1 MPRTTGRGAAGET
14 NMTRLALTF
23 AALLLALAAV
33 AACGVS
39 GEDNPTPTPSPT
51 ATPAPTATPV
61 PTPTPDPTATPIPTP
76 TPAPTATPVPATPG
90 VSTPA
95 PIPGQDTAAEIVAA
109 ALDALAVAASYHFLV
124 EAVIKVEEEGTS
136 LELPFTF
143 EGDFQQPDRLR
154 GQMTLSLGFFSVES
168 EIVLIGQDY
177 YAKDPVSGEWEAN
190 SGVVDALPQAIAAF
204 AMPVNLASLAANP
217 MLVGIE
223 EFDGRPA
230 YRVRLAG
237 DGEQL
242 GAGGP
247 FVLDLWI
254 DSEDLKLRRISTTV
268 TDVPAGAVA
277 GAQAGPLSGD
287 LTVDVSA
294 VIGSYD
300 APVNIQPPPIN

>member
-1 MPRTTGRGAAGET
+1 
-14 NMTRLALTF
+14 
-23 AALLLALAAV
+23 
-33 AACGVS
+33 
-39 GEDNPTPTPSPT
+39 
-51 ATPAPTATPV
+51 
-61 PTPTPDPTATPIPTP
+61 
-76 TPAPTATPVPATPG
+76 

-95 PIPGQDTAAEIVAA
+95 PTPGQDTAAAEIVAA

-177 YAKDPVSGEWEAN
+177 YATDPVSGEWEAN

-204 AMPVNLASLAANP
+204 AMPGNLASIAANP
-217 MLVGIE
+217 MLVGVE
-223 EFDGRPA
+223 DFAGRPA

-254 DSEDLKLRRISTTV
+254 DSEDLKLRRIATTV

-300 APVNIQPPPIN
+300 APVHIQPPPVN

>member
-14 NMTRLALTF
+14 NMTRLALTLT
-23 AALLLALAAV
+23 ALMLALAAV
-33 AACGVS
+33 AACGDSRV
-39 GEDNPTPTPSPT
+39 DDPTPTPLPT
-51 ATPAPTATPV
+51 ATPAPTATPL
-61 PTPTPDPTATPIPTP
+61 PTP
-76 TPAPTATPVPATPG
+76 TPAPTATPLPATPG

-95 PIPGQDTAAEIVAA
+95 PTPGQDTAAAEIVAA
-109 ALDALAVAASYHFLV
+109 ALDALAVAESYHFLV

-154 GQMTLSLGFFSVES
+154 GQMILSLGFFSVES

-190 SGVVDALPQAIAAF
+190 SGVMDALPQAIAAF
-204 AMPVNLASLAANP
+204 AMPGNLASIAANP
-217 MLVGIE
+217 MLVGVE
-223 EFDGRPA
+223 DFAGRPA
-230 YRVRLAG
+230 YRVLLTG

-242 GAGGP
+242 GAGGH
-247 FVLDLWI
+247 FALDLWI
-254 DSEDLKLRRISTTV
+254 DSEDLKLRRIATTV

-277 GAQAGPLSGD
+277 GAQAGPLSGE

-300 APVNIQPPPIN
+300 APVHIQPPPVN

>member
-14 NMTRLALTF
+14 KMTRLALTLT
-23 AALLLALAAV
+23 ALMLALAAA
-33 AACGVS
+33 AACGDSRV
-39 GEDNPTPTPSPT
+39 DDPTPTPLPT
-51 ATPAPTATPV
+51 ATPI
-61 PTPTPDPTATPIPTP
+61 PTPTPAPTATPIPTP

-95 PIPGQDTAAEIVAA
+95 PIPNQDTAAAEIVAA
-109 ALDALAVAASYHFLV
+109 ALDALAVAESYHFLV

-177 YAKDPVSGEWEAN
+177 YATNPVSGEWEAN

-204 AMPVNLASLAANP
+204 AMPGNLASIAANP
-217 MLVGIE
+217 MLVGVE
-223 EFDGRPA
+223 DFAGRPE

>member
-1 MPRTTGRGAAGET
+1 MPRTTCRGAAGET
-14 NMTRLALTF
+14 NMTRLALTLT
-23 AALLLALAAV
+23 ALLLALAAA
-33 AACGVS
+33 AACGDS
-39 GEDNPTPTPSPT
+39 GVDDSTPTPLPTATSVPT
-51 ATPAPTATPV
+51 ATPL
-61 PTPTPDPTATPIPTP
+61 PTP

-95 PIPGQDTAAEIVAA
+95 PIPNQDTAAEIVAA

-204 AMPVNLASLAANP
+204 AMPGNLTSIAANP
-217 MLVGIE
+217 MLVGVE
-223 EFDGRPA
+223 DFAGRPA

-254 DSEDLKLRRISTTV
+254 DSEDLKLRRIATTV

-300 APVNIQPPPIN
+300 APVHIQPPPIN